1 MSLLLR
7 DESGIPV
14 QHKVV
19 EPGLSTSRPSF
30 INRLHNFFGPPHR
43 VRDCVNCRRNSF
55 PAIKLS
61 EFAGSEDTCRDQQH
75 ALAGLVH
82 TGNLPISLFV
92 RYTVKMSRHRCEI
105 TGVKF

>member
-1 MSLLLR
+1 VSLLLR

-43 VRDCVNCRRNSF
+43 VRDCADSRRNPL
-55 PAIKLS
+55 PAVKLG
-61 EFAGSEDTCRDQQH
+61 E
-75 ALAGLVH
+75 LACG
-82 TGNLPISLFV
+82 
-92 RYTVKMSRHRCEI
+92 E
-105 TGVKF
+105 